1 MKMLTPVGKP
11 RLSRF
16 CFGPPFRV
24 ILRAGSDANVMRD
37 ARLDRFLRFPETP
50 MASPLQNMATTTK
63 PLAELKLPPA
73 LKEAINSALRR
84 GHPMSIAYVN
94 ADGRPELSFR
104 GSLQTYGDT
113 KLAIWV
119 RNPESGVLRAVRAGR
134 VHIAMLYGD
143 PTSDAFVSFRG
154 RGRVYESPE
163 VRNAV
168 YEHAPASERAADKQQ
183 KGVPLIIDL
192 DSVEGYFAGHTLKM
206 RR

>member
-1 MKMLTPVGKP
+1 
-11 RLSRF
+11 
-16 CFGPPFRV
+16 
-24 ILRAGSDANVMRD
+24 
-37 ARLDRFLRFPETP
+37 
-50 MASPLQNMATTTK
+50 MASPLQTMATPK
-63 PLAELKLPPA
+63 PLAELKLSPA